1 MSNMKPQPALTPHL
15 KFEVTVMCAFD
26 ILCDVDQVRA
36 AFLRAVRT
44 ADFAIPGIC
53 QVYVEPLPD
62 GTVLG
67 PKKRFRLTVTPVEP
81 EAEGVVALS
90 GGGDSIESDARE

>member
-1 MSNMKPQPALTPHL
+1 MTTPHL

-44 ADFAIPGIC
+44 SDFGIPGTC
-53 QVYVEPLPD
+53 LCYVEPLPD
-62 GTVLG
+62 GSILG
-67 PKKRFRLTVTPVEP
+67 SKKRFRLTVRPVEP
-81 EAEGVVALS
+81 EAEVVVGS
-90 GGGDSIESDARE
+90 EGDDLGSDAGG

>member
-1 MSNMKPQPALTPHL
+1 MTIPHL

-44 ADFAIPGIC
+44 SDFGIPGTC
-53 QVYVEPLPD
+53 LCYVESLPD
-62 GTVLG
+62 GSILG
-67 PKKRFRLTVTPVEP
+67 PKKRFRLILSEASGVP
-81 EAEGVVALS
+81 EEIDDGTLPE
-90 GGGDSIESDARE
+90 SIV

>member
-1 MSNMKPQPALTPHL
+1 
-15 KFEVTVMCAFD
+15 MCAFD

-44 ADFAIPGIC
+44 ADFALPGTC
-53 QVYVEPLPD
+53 LCYVEPLPD

-67 PKKRFRLTVTPVEP
+67 PKKRFRLTVES
-81 EAEGVVALS
+81 EADVVVAS
-90 GGGDSIESDARE
+90 EGDGDCIEPDARE